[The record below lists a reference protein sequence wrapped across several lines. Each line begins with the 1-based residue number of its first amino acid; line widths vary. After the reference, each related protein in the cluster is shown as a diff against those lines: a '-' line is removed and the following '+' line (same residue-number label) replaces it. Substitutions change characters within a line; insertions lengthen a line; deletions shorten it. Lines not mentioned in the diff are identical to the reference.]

1 MRASEFIALVAVFTI
16 LDLGA
21 CRHKKGGLR
30 PRVSV
35 FLGDPPQLFAV
46 RVGVIN
52 VLVNELCE
60 AFVRF
65 LHPLDE
71 VGELVT
77 QSCSHVM
84 CCRGAYPSVLL
95 EYRTRCATRQ
105 GVLWRLSQT

>member
-1 MRASEFIALVAVFTI
+1 MDPIRKQAVFTI

-30 PRVSV
+30 PRVSL
-35 FLGDPPQLFAV
+35 LGDPFQVLQV
-46 RVGVIN
+46 SVGVVD

-71 VGELVT
+71 VGEPVT

-84 CCRGAYPSVLL
+84 CCRGASPSGPLQHS
-95 EYRTRCATRQ
+95 TACATGKPQ
-105 GVLWRLSQT
+105 VRLAA

>member
-1 MRASEFIALVAVFTI
+1 MMASEFIALVAVFTI

-30 PRVSV
+30 PRVSL
-35 FLGDPPQLFAV
+35 LGDPFQVLQV
-46 RVGVIN
+46 SVGVVD

-95 EYRTRCATRQ
+95 EYSTRCATRQ